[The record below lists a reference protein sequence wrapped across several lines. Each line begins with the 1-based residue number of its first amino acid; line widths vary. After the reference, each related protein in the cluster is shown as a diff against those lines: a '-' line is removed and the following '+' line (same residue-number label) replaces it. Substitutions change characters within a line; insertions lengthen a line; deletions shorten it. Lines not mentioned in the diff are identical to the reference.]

1 MYRVFILRRNPLV
14 EFSNLFITALLRSQI
29 NLVVSAMQS
38 PINMGVRD
46 ILLTASVATQK
57 VDGLA
62 LTCQGPQ

>member
-1 MYRVFILRRNPLV
+1 MYRVFILRRNSLV